1 MCCESIHSDCVATWE
16 PRGEI
21 CGDLAPCAL
30 GRGQV
35 VHDRGL
41 GRSNAVLGCYRSS
54 ARRSQDGTP
63 PAITTLTLV
72 PAADAQ
78 VSRENPDLN
87 YGAKTDLLV

>member
-1 MCCESIHSDCVATWE
+1 VCCESTHRDCVATWE

-21 CGDLAPCAL
+21 CGDLAL
-30 GRGQV
+30 GRGRV

-41 GRSNAVLGCYRSS
+41 GRSNAVPGCYRSS

-78 VSRENPDLN
+78 VSQENPDLN